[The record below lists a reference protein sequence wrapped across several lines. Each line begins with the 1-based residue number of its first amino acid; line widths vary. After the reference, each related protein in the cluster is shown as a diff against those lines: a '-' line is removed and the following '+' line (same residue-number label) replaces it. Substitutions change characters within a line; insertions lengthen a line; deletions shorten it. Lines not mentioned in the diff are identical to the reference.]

1 VADIDHPFR
10 SALAGV
16 VTAGGHFG
24 RHSACPGVVV
34 SELREPGLAVVAARK
49 GRRGELIAAV
59 RSSFGVD
66 LPATPRRVVG
76 QKMAFVWLG
85 PDQWLAAQHPAPR
98 DGMEAGLA
106 PLVGLASLVDQSH
119 GRTLLALTG
128 PRVRD
133 ALAKGVPIDLHPRA
147 FRPGDAASTLIAHIP
162 VHLWQV
168 DDRPSYEFAIAR
180 SLAQSFWQW
189 LTAAAAEWGLK
200 FADD

>member
-1 VADIDHPFR
+1 
-10 SALAGV
+10 
-16 VTAGGHFG
+16 
-24 RHSACPGVVV
+24 VVV
-34 SELREPGLAVVAARK
+34 SELRARGLAVVAARK
-49 GRRGELIAAV
+49 GRRGELIGAV

-76 QKMAFVWLG
+76 QKIAFIWVG
-85 PDQWLAAQHPAPR
+85 PDQWLAAQYPGPK
-98 DGMEAGLA
+98 DGMEACLA

-168 DDRPSYEFAIAR
+168 DDRPSYQFAIVR

-189 LTAAAAEWGLK
+189 LTAAAAEWGLT
-200 FADD
+200 FADS

>member
-1 VADIDHPFR
+1 
-10 SALAGV
+10 
-16 VTAGGHFG
+16 
-24 RHSACPGVVV
+24 
-34 SELREPGLAVVAARK
+34 
-49 GRRGELIAAV
+49 
-59 RSSFGVD
+59 
-66 LPATPRRVVG
+66 
-76 QKMAFVWLG
+76 
-85 PDQWLAAQHPAPR
+85 
-98 DGMEAGLA
+98 MEARLA

-119 GRTLLALTG
+119 GRTLLVLTG

-189 LTAAAAEWGLK
+189 LTAAAAEWGLQ
-200 FADD
+200 FAHG

>member
-1 VADIDHPFR
+1 MANIDHPFL
-10 SALAGV
+10 SALAGAAA
-16 VTAGGHFG
+16 AGGRYG
-24 RHSACPGVVV
+24 RHSTCPGVVV
-34 SELREPGLAVVAARK
+34 SEIREAGLAVVTARK
-49 GRRGELIAAV
+49 GRRGDLIAAV
-59 RSSFGVD
+59 RSGFGVD
-66 LPATPRRVVG
+66 LPATPRRVAG
-76 QKMAFVWLG
+76 EKIAFVWVG
-85 PDQWLAAQHPAPR
+85 PDQWLAAQHPAPK
-98 DGMEAGLA
+98 DGMEARLA
-106 PLVGLASLVDQSH
+106 PLVGLAALVDQSH

-189 LTAAAAEWGLK
+189 LTAAAAEWGVQ
-200 FADD
+200 FANG